1 MGDLAIVTR
10 EGDEPGRAF
19 GTMMGAD
26 DEFTRW
32 FTARAHEI
40 HGVDLSIPATRS
52 PSELVVDTEAV
63 AVLVS

>member
-19 GTMMGAD
+19 GKMMGAD

-40 HGVDLSIPATRS
+40 HGVVSIPATRS